1 MLEAGQRNRPQRKMT
16 LSPALAVLR
25 ATHGDRIPDGRLG
38 AETVPPAVLSLPIEI
53 AIEELVKHAKECPNL
68 DCGHVP
74 PPLGYR
80 RGMRPD
86 RFRTARQEVNRLLW
100 KYPDHDL
107 VDFIRSN
114 IRRENKE
121 LVDQISTGS
130 LLESETLSGLLQD
143 RRDGLRRLAA
153 VLWASE
159 FDGPDAEE
167 LFRLLVP
174 LADAEFASGLSLEN
188 ARVEE
193 EKKLRRELRK
203 TSRAYRET
211 RRNSERSEKSLQRR
225 ERDLEKLRGEY
236 QEEKKEHRKAVEDL
250 ERIREQIRQSD
261 AARTSLER
269 DLDKAEKIR
278 EDVQREHRRLDREK
292 RELAAERSELA
303 RQLQTKELRV
313 KELESELGD
322 LPRDDEAVQQFL
334 REEEERIKRDR
345 LILSGSPKVQAD
357 EEWRL
362 HRKLKS
368 AFLEAYPRFRADAPK
383 KKLPRKSSLRFHA
396 LGGSAEIGRSC
407 YLLELGE
414 HRILVDCGIKPGGSS
429 EFHPPIDGLER
440 IDALIVTHAHT
451 DHVGWIPALVN
462 RFGEPAIYCTHG
474 TRALLPAMLED
485 CHTRYTRQLATRS
498 EQAKHIANAEEVVAG
513 YGRDDVLRVPQ
524 LAVACEFGSEQAL
537 PFPGISFRFFPAGHI
552 LGAASFLI
560 EEETGRRV
568 FFSGDFSSFPQLTVP
583 AASWPEDLGEVD
595 LLVLESTY
603 GNSKHQEPETTR
615 AELVDFIRDTTEN
628 RKGSVILPSFA
639 LGRAQELLKLILKG
653 KEEGDLRDDVP
664 VFVDGMIKSINPIY
678 QEHADFDLPLDAVLE
693 VRGEADRDEI
703 AREAQKVPS
712 IIVTTSG
719 MLTGGPVVEYARH
732 LLPDARHRILL
743 TGYQDEGAPSR
754 ALLDISGAGGPRV
767 VRLPGEGGEI
777 RFKAAMPAKQ
787 FGLSAHADRPGLLE
801 YASRLK
807 PKQIALVHGAPWQQQ
822 DLSKGLALNH
832 PGAVISCG
840 PDQVEVG

>member
-1 MLEAGQRNRPQRKMT
+1 MT
-16 LSPALAVLR
+16 LSPVLAVLR
-25 ATHGDRIPDGRLG
+25 ATYGDRIPDGRLG
-38 AETVPPAVLSLPIEI
+38 AETVPPAVLAMPIEI
-53 AIEELVKHAKECPNL
+53 AIDELVKHAKECPDL
-68 DCGHVP
+68 DCRHVP

-86 RFRTARQEVNRLLW
+86 RFRKARQEVNRLLW
-100 KYPDHDL
+100 KHPDHDL
-107 VDFIRSN
+107 VDSVRSM

-121 LVDQISTGS
+121 LVHQISNGS
-130 LLESETLSGLLQD
+130 LLESEALSALLQD

-174 LADAEFASGLSLEN
+174 LADADFASGLSQES

-193 EKKLRRELRK
+193 EKELRRELRK

-211 RRNSERSEKSLQRR
+211 RRNSERAEKNLQRR
-225 ERDLEKLRGEY
+225 ESDLEKLRREY
-236 QEEKKEHRKAVEDL
+236 QAEKKEHLKAVEDL
-250 ERIREQIRQSD
+250 ERVREQMRQAG
-261 AARTSLER
+261 AARSSLER
-269 DLDKAEKIR
+269 GLERAEKSR
-278 EDVQREHRRLDREK
+278 EDVQREHGRLHREK
-292 RELAAERSELA
+292 RELASERSDLA

-313 KELESELGD
+313 KELESEIGR
-322 LPRDDEAVQQFL
+322 LPRGDEAVQQFL
-334 REEEERIKRDR
+334 REEEERIKQDR
-345 LILSGSPKVQAD
+345 LILSGSPKARAD

-368 AFLEAYPRFRADAPK
+368 AFLEAYPRFRAAAP

-407 YLLELGE
+407 YLLELGD

-429 EFHPPIDGLER
+429 GFHPAIERLER
-440 IDALIVTHAHT
+440 VDALIVTHAHN
-451 DHVGWIPALVN
+451 DHIGWIPALVN
-462 RFGEPAIYCTHG
+462 RFGELDIHCTHG

-485 CHTRYTRQLATRS
+485 CHTRYTHQLATAS
-498 EQAKHIANAEEVVAG
+498 EQAQHIANADEVVAG
-513 YGRDDVLRVPQ
+513 YGRDDALRVLE
-524 LAVACEFGSEQAL
+524 LAVACEFGREQAL
-537 PFPGISFRFFPAGHI
+537 RFPGISVRFFPAGHI
-552 LGAASFLI
+552 LGAASILI
-560 EEETGRRV
+560 EEESGRRV

-583 AASWPEDLGEVD
+583 AASWPQDLGGID

-603 GNSKHQEPETTR
+603 GNSKHQDPESIR

-678 QEHADFDLPLDAVLE
+678 QEHADFDLPPDSVLE
-693 VRGEADRDEI
+693 VHGETDRDEI

-732 LLPDARHRILL
+732 LLPDARHRIVL

-754 ALLDISGAGGPRV
+754 ALLDISGSGGPRV
-767 VRLPGEGGEI
+767 IRLLGEGGEI
-777 RFKAAMPAKQ
+777 RFKAANPAKQ
-787 FGLSAHADRPGLLE
+787 FGLSAHADRPGLID
-801 YASRLK
+801 YASRLR

-822 DLSKGLALNH
+822 DLSKGLALKH

-840 PDQVEVG
+840 PDQFEVE